1 MKKILFISVLFFSCD
16 GDKGEN
22 SIPYGNKTIQTIE
35 HEGCE
40 YVYLRR
46 YGSVSI
52 THKGNCKNKIHTFNL
67 YTSEIIEVPVPFKD
81 SVFIVK
87 NSRLIPVKKINP

>member
-1 MKKILFISVLFFSCD
+1 MKIKLVALFAIALMTASCEGGKG
-16 GDKGEN
+16 GDT
-22 SIPYGNKTIQTIE
+22 IPLGNRTLQTIE

-52 THKGNCKNKIHTFNL
+52 THKGNCKNPIHR
-67 YTSEIIEVPVPFKD
+67 I
-81 SVFIVK
+81 
-87 NSRLIPVKKINP
+87 